1 MICAT
6 FSPMTK
12 VLLVDDIRLFLEI
25 EQTLLN
31 RPDITIFT
39 ATSGEEALAIHE
51 RENVDVILLDL
62 LMPGMDGEKVCQYIR
77 ADKKLKGV
85 SIIMVTTSTSPEDI
99 ERCIKAGANDYIVKP
114 INPTELLTKFQRYVN
129 VAQRWDLRI
138 LARMDVAG
146 TDNDN
151 VGSFMGNTVNLSSS
165 GVLVECT
172 QNLDVGDAVSCSF
185 SLPGNTTTI
194 TSTGEVVRTKEINHT
209 QSRIMRYGIRFLD
222 IGEEEKNMIES
233 FISRYSSKT
242 LSAQQSQP

>member
-99 ERCIKAGANDYIVKP
+99 ERCIKAGANDYIGQADKSYGASHQIP
-114 INPTELLTKFQRYVN
+114 EICQCCTAL
-129 VAQRWDLRI
+129 
-138 LARMDVAG
+138 
-146 TDNDN
+146 
-151 VGSFMGNTVNLSSS
+151 GSQDPCKDGC
-165 GVLVECT
+165 GRDRE
-172 QNLDVGDAVSCSF
+172 
-185 SLPGNTTTI
+185 
-194 TSTGEVVRTKEINHT
+194 R
-209 QSRIMRYGIRFLD
+209 
-222 IGEEEKNMIES
+222 
-233 FISRYSSKT
+233 
-242 LSAQQSQP
+242 

>member
-1 MICAT
+1 
-6 FSPMTK
+6 MTK

-129 VAQRWDLRI
+129 VAHRWDLRI

-172 QNLDVGDAVSCSF
+172 QNLDVCEAVSCSF
-185 SLPGNTTTI
+185 SLPGNTTTVN
-194 TSTGEVVRTKEINHT
+194 STGEVVSTK
-209 QSRIMRYGIRFLD
+209 
-222 IGEEEKNMIES
+222 
-233 FISRYSSKT
+233 
-242 LSAQQSQP
+242 